1 MSSSLKDRVRRIY
14 PDVPIDEN
22 SLDVF
27 VGLVEIQEDIA
38 SKLSGKYSDLDREK
52 VREVLSQGKP
62 VLSVMELRIDDD
74 DFASAVKRIAG
85 YLREELADAREGL
98 SKVIEAQES
107 GQLNLSDLKGAFMR
121 GDVEAVH
128 EAASRVGV
136 DHEMLEAVVAWAVQ
150 PFFQAFSESVGSAVG
165 FEGWES
171 GRCPVCGS
179 FTRVEVVQPDGTSL
193 LRCQFCGAEW
203 KYPEGKCPYCGNS
216 DKSTLM
222 VLGLEEDKRF
232 GVGICRLCGN
242 YWKIVDEGV
251 AGTDVPRRF
260 YDIWT
265 LKIDLLLTGGR
276 KG

>member
-1 MSSSLKDRVRRIY
+1 MSGSLRDRVRRIY
-14 PDVPIDEN
+14 PDVPVDKN

-38 SKLSGKYSDLDREK
+38 SSLSEKYSGVDREK
-52 VREVLSQGKP
+52 VKEILNQGKP
-62 VLSVMELRIDDD
+62 VLSMMELRVDDS
-74 DFASAVKRIAG
+74 DFANAVRRVAG
-85 YLREELADAREGL
+85 YLREELADAREEL
-98 SKVIEAQES
+98 SRVLEAHES
-107 GQLNLSDLKGAFMR
+107 GQLNLSELKSAFMK
-121 GDVEAVH
+121 GDVESVH

-136 DHEMLEAVVAWAVQ
+136 DHEMLEAVLAWAIQ
-150 PFFQAFSESVGSAVG
+150 PFFQAFSESVSSAVT

-179 FTRVEVVQPDGTSL
+179 YTRVEVVQPDGTSL

-203 KYPEGKCPYCGNS
+203 AYPEGKCPYCGNS

-222 VLGLEEDKRF
+222 ILGFEEDNRF
-232 GVGICRLCGN
+232 SVGVCRFCGN

-260 YDIWT
+260 YDLWT
-265 LKIDLLLTGGR
+265 LRVDLLLAGGG

>member
-1 MSSSLKDRVRRIY
+1 MNNSLKDRVRRIY

-22 SLDVF
+22 SLNVF

-38 SKLSGKYSDLDREK
+38 SKLSGRYSDLDREK

-62 VLSVMELRIDDD
+62 VLSAMELKIDDD
-74 DFASAVKRIAG
+74 DFASALKRIVS
-85 YLREELADAREGL
+85 YLKEELTDAREGL
-98 SKVIEAQES
+98 SKVMEAQES
-107 GQLNLSDLKGAFMR
+107 GQLNLSELKDAFMK
-121 GDVEAVH
+121 GGVEAVH
-128 EAASRVGV
+128 EAATRVGV
-136 DHEMLEAVVAWAVQ
+136 DHEMLEAVVAWAMQ
-150 PFFQAFSESVGSAVG
+150 PFFQAFSESVRTAVG

-179 FTRVEVVQPDGTSL
+179 FTRIEVLQPDGTSL

-203 KYPEGKCPYCGNS
+203 VYPEGKCPYCGNS

-222 VLGLEEDKRF
+222 VLGLGEDKRF
-232 GVGICRLCGN
+232 SVGICRLCGN
-242 YWKIVDEGV
+242 YWKMVDEGV

-260 YDIWT
+260 YDVWT
-265 LKIDLLLTGGR
+265 LKLDLLLTGGG